1 MQVITKLHSI
11 LKPFL
16 LRRVKSDVENSL
28 PGKKELILY
37 AEMTQQQRDFNEEL
51 RQNTL
56 NVSAARCDGP
66 GISLA
71 LHWASWSWLLVTSC
85 MSMSMPQTSTA
96 CTICTCCASCLVY
109 MKTQLRETRWSSS
122 SRHRHAS
129 TPSRLLL
136 ATDAILGLF
145 GNQCC
150 STGA

>member
-56 NVSAARCDGP
+56 NVGA
-66 GISLA
+66 
-71 LHWASWSWLLVTSC
+71 
-85 MSMSMPQTSTA
+85 
-96 CTICTCCASCLVY
+96 ASC
-109 MKTQLRETRWSSS
+109 SSFCGADTS
-122 SRHRHAS
+122 
-129 TPSRLLL
+129 
-136 ATDAILGLF
+136 LGSVLD
-145 GNQCC
+145 QQSVMVSCHWEC
-150 STGA
+150 DCACQK

>member
-56 NVSAARCDGP
+56 NVSAAICSVLCWQELCLGVSSCSP
-66 GISLA
+66 WLA
-71 LHWASWSWLLVTSC
+71 IRHCVRLHV
-85 MSMSMPQTSTA
+85 
-96 CTICTCCASCLVY
+96 
-109 MKTQLRETRWSSS
+109 
-122 SRHRHAS
+122 
-129 TPSRLLL
+129 
-136 ATDAILGLF
+136 
-145 GNQCC
+145 
-150 STGA
+150 